1 MADAPPER
9 HRPQRAP
16 AAIPMATRSPPPEPG
31 EQVCRECGYSDRN
44 ACADAL
50 DGPNWWIE
58 EDLCSACAAQM
69 QAAADPAY
77 AGLYAHDGP
86 SDLP

>member
-1 MADAPPER
+1 MADVPSKTHRQSCAPETAPIATTPE
-9 HRPQRAP
+9 
-16 AAIPMATRSPPPEPG
+16 PPEPG
-31 EQVCRECGYSDRN
+31 ERVCRECGYSDRN
-44 ACADAL
+44 AGADAL

-58 EDLCSACAAQM
+58 ENLCSACAAQM

-86 SDLP
+86 PDLP